1 MKHIFYFI
9 LFGFLST
16 QVFSQS
22 NSLNAEKHNIGF
34 SHSFIDFNVRLLD
47 GELSSFDSSLSH
59 IVRLSYHRE
68 LSRYWAFSVGL
79 NNGFMSNFLVKNQFQ
94 ERVYAL
100 GLDYQIMLKLNN
112 GKIFKES
119 ARIAPYLTFG
129 NKLDALFLR
138 NDQPTEW
145 WMMNQYGLGLNI
157 RIVEGLRFQ
166 AQTTIDQM
174 LSNDFNTS
182 FQHRLGFLVGLGK
195 RKSIV
200 PPIDFSDRDGD
211 GIKDSEDLC
220 ADNYGFEKFRGC
232 PDSVAVIELKNLYQ
246 LEQEIDSLKAAI
258 LLAKSEKEST
268 IVEDIP
274 ILKEEKTSEKS
285 EEKIEDDTENDESKI
300 VADDG
305 TLKVEEYYF
314 IITISVKDKNIAIN
328 WLAKLKNKFPDSRI
342 IPTSNG
348 FNRVGVYAGRDKK
361 SANIVLN
368 SVKEQGYNTAW
379 ISVENFQE

>member
-1 MKHIFYFI
+1 MKHIFYLI
-9 LFGFLST
+9 LFGLFST
-16 QVFSQS
+16 QVFSQP
-22 NSLNAEKHNIGF
+22 NLKAEKHNIGF
-34 SHSFIDFNVRLLD
+34 SHSFIDFNVRILD

-68 LSRYWAFSVGL
+68 LSRFWAFSVGL
-79 NNGFMSNFLVKNQFQ
+79 NNGFMSNFSLKNQFQ

-112 GKIFKES
+112 GKILKES

-138 NDQPTEW
+138 NDQSTEW

-195 RKSIV
+195 RKSID
-200 PPIDFSDRDGD
+200 PPKDFSDRDGD
-211 GIKDSEDLC
+211 GIMDSEDLC
-220 ADNYGFEKFRGC
+220 ADIYGLKKFRGC
-232 PDSVAVIELKNLYQ
+232 PDSVTVIQYTDLLRLEKEL
-246 LEQEIDSLKAAI
+246 DSLKLE
-258 LLAKSEKEST
+258 LLLVNYENKNDVIEDKPTKKNET
-268 IVEDIP
+268 KVVKVRDDTEIKDKKIVED
-274 ILKEEKTSEKS
+274 
-285 EEKIEDDTENDESKI
+285 
-300 VADDG
+300 DG
-305 TLKVEEYYF
+305 LLLVNQYYF
-314 IITISVKDKNIAIN
+314 VITISVQDKKVANN
-328 WLAKLKNKFPDSRI
+328 WLDKLKINFPDSRI
-342 IPTSNG
+342 IPLSNG
-348 FNRVGVYAGRDKK
+348 FYRVGVYAGRDK
-361 SANIVLN
+361 SVAITILN
-368 SVKEQGYNTAW
+368 SVKEQGYNPAW